1 MVRVGQVGMG
11 FMGRTH
17 FGIYEKLPNA
27 RVVALC
33 DQDEKRRAGSW
44 ADPIGNLPASW
55 PEQVDMSDRKSYAS
69 LDEMLADPEID
80 MIDVT
85 LPTYLHAEAVIKC
98 LKAGKHVL
106 SEKPMGLNAGE
117 CKKVLEAY
125 KKAKTQYMVAQCIR
139 FWPQYATI
147 KEMIQTKKFG
157 KLRSLSLKRLANPPM
172 YSSGNWLMNYKKSG
186 GALLDLHVHDIDY
199 ANFVLGKPKAIY
211 ARGTT
216 GPSKGI
222 DHVEALWDY
231 GKDLIVSIEGGWAFQ
246 NSWAFEMAVLA
257 RCEKGTIKWFMSEG
271 NDIKVFTDDGV
282 KIFDAFG
289 QDKPAGES
297 AASTAAPVPTGWD
310 VEIKYFVD
318 KVEAGQKGKEKI
330 CPPESTAL
338 SIALAEAEVK
348 SATTGKTV
356 AVK

>member
-1 MVRVGQVGMG
+1 MVKVGQVGMG

-33 DQDEKRRAGSW
+33 DQDEKRRAGTW

-55 PEQVDMSDRKSYAS
+55 PAQVDMADRKSYAS
-69 LDEMLADPEID
+69 LDEMLADPDID
-80 MIDVT
+80 MVDIT
-85 LPTYLHAEAVIKC
+85 LPTWLHADAVVKV

-106 SEKPMGLNAGE
+106 SEKPMGLNAAE
-117 CKKVLEAY
+117 CKKVLDAY
-125 KKAKTQYMVAQCIR
+125 KKAKTNYMVAQCIR

-147 KEMIQTKKFG
+147 KEMIQSKKFG

-199 ANFVLGKPKAIY
+199 ANFLLGKPKAIY
-211 ARGTT
+211 AKGTT

-231 GKDLIVSIEGGWAFQ
+231 GKDLIVSIEGGWCFQ
-246 NSWAFEMAVLA
+246 NAWPFEMAVLA
-257 RCEKGTIKWFMSEG
+257 RCQNATIKWIMSEG
-271 NDIKVFTDDGV
+271 NDIKVITDEG
-282 KIFDAFG
+282 IRMYDAYG
-289 QDKPAGES
+289 QEKPAADAAGS
-297 AASTAAPVPTGWD
+297 APAPVPTGWD

-318 KVEAGQKGKEKI
+318 KVEAGKKGKEKI

-348 SATTGKTV
+348 SVTTGKVV